1 MDVVIDNIGIPHRCI
16 SFCIL
21 PGRDCGFDQLADMLE
36 NEPSSFDPVEY
47 ERKRTIDRVI
57 HSLLTQLV
65 MDWDQYRLIRQHMEY
80 IYDIVALKTEV
91 ETTKRLQKPH
101 IRKDCNAKP

>member
-21 PGRDCGFDQLADMLE
+21 PGRDCGFDQLVDMLE

-47 ERKRTIDRVI
+47 ERNKTIDRVM

-80 IYDIVALKTEV
+80 IYDIVALKTEAKLLK
-91 ETTKRLQKPH
+91 EIKNKKR
-101 IRKDCNAKP
+101 